1 MDRSKIIELVQR
13 QLETNIEEINQALE
27 NYRSASDLDESDTRD
42 MEDFSQQS
50 ENKEL
55 QLQMELQLENAK
67 DQLVRLQE
75 FSEET
80 TESAGVG
87 SIIETDKNWFI
98 LGLSLSSIPV
108 GGKELIGISVESPA
122 FAIINDKTKGD
133 SLSLGNNTHTI
144 LGIY

>member
-13 QLETNIEEINQALE
+13 QLEINIEEINQALE

-55 QLQMELQLENAK
+55 QLQMERQLENAN

-75 FSEET
+75 FSDET
-80 TESAGVG
+80 TETAGVG
-87 SIIETDKNWFI
+87 SLIETDRNWFL
-98 LGLSLSSIPV
+98 LGVSLSSIPI
-108 GGKELIGISVESPA
+108 GDKELIGISVESPA
-122 FAIINDKTKGD
+122 FATINDKAKGD
-133 SLSLGNNTHTI
+133 TISLGNNTYTI